1 MSMKRVLIIAL
12 TLIIILAAGL
22 YLFFNSYWI
31 HRYDA
36 LIAKQAGI
44 HHVDPDLVWSVVYEE
59 THFWPWKNGRN
70 GEIGLMQVTPTVAQE
85 WLSENPARNFDRAKN
100 QDAERLLRD
109 PEHNLEI
116 GCWYLE
122 KFSEEYDATPSR
134 EARMIAAYNA
144 GKSRVN
150 DWSRGSEGDRPLTE
164 DEFIARIDIP
174 STRAYVISVLSRYRK
189 IKTEN
194 SGTGHR
200 LRSKPGRDTV
210 FFSSILPKPFSS
222 HNQ

>member
-1 MSMKRVLIIAL
+1 MKRVLVIAL
-12 TLIIILAAGL
+12 TLIIFLAAGL
-22 YLFFNSYWI
+22 YVFFNSYWI

-36 LIAKQAGI
+36 LITKQAGI
-44 HHVDPDLVWSVVYEE
+44 HQVDPDLVWSVVYEE

-85 WLSENPARNFDRAKN
+85 WISENPARNLGRTKN
-100 QDAERLLRD
+100 QGTQTLLRD
-109 PEHNLEI
+109 PEHNIEI

-150 DWSRGSEGDRPLTE
+150 DWSRGSEGQGLLTE

-174 STRAYVISVLSRYRK
+174 STKAYVTSVLARYRK
-189 IKTEN
+189 IKATN
-194 SGTGHR
+194 NGLAR
-200 LRSKPGRDTV
+200 LANRA
-210 FFSSILPKPFSS
+210 SSS
-222 HNQ
+222 